1 MTTHVKVLGALYL
14 ALSAIGLLVAG
25 FVFLALISAA
35 SVVGVAA
42 DPDEAALAI
51 PIIGIAGTWLVGFL
65 VVLSIP
71 GLIVGWGLLTFKPW
85 ARIVGIVLSVLN
97 LINVPFGTL
106 LGIYGLWVLLNKSTE
121 PLFATSAAIVP

>member
-25 FVFLALISAA
+25 FLFLALISAA

-51 PIIGIAGTWLVGFL
+51 PIIGIAGTTLVGFL
-65 VVLSIP
+65 VMLSIP
-71 GLIVGWGLLTFKPW
+71 GLVVGWGLLTFKSW
-85 ARIVGIVLSVLN
+85 ARIFGIVLSVLN
-97 LINVPFGTL
+97 LINIPVGTL
-106 LGIYGLWVLLNKSTE
+106 LGIYGLWVLLNKDTESLFTTSTV
-121 PLFATSAAIVP
+121 SAA

>member
-14 ALSAIGLLVAG
+14 ALSAIGLLVAS
-25 FVFLALISAA
+25 FLFLALISAA

-71 GLIVGWGLLTFKPW
+71 GLIVGWGLLTFQSW

-97 LINVPFGTL
+97 LINLPFGTL
-106 LGIYGLWVLLNKSTE
+106 LGIYGLWVLLNRNTE
-121 PLFATSAAIVP
+121 PLFATSAAVAQ